1 VFARV
6 FGQDPDFFAFYRSMQ
21 AYTTA
26 LEEDTT
32 MVMSPDSSFLQFLK
46 NPNSVLAPSQRG
58 TVKRG
63 KRVDV
68 AKLTA
73 KGRSLS
79 DSLCPEIAAKAKAD
93 AKNAVQ

>member
-1 VFARV
+1 
-6 FGQDPDFFAFYRSMQ
+6 M
-21 AYTTA
+21 
-26 LEEDTT
+26 
-32 MVMSPDSSFLQFLK
+32 K
-46 NPNSVLAPSQRG
+46 NPNSVLAPSKRG

-63 KRVDV
+63 QRVNV

-93 AKNAVQ
+93 AKKAVR

>member
-1 VFARV
+1 
-6 FGQDPDFFAFYRSMQ
+6 
-21 AYTTA
+21 
-26 LEEDTT
+26 
-32 MVMSPDSSFLQFLK
+32 
-46 NPNSVLAPSQRG
+46 
-58 TVKRG
+58 
-63 KRVDV
+63 VDV